1 MQEYG
6 FGVKLVAMVRVRAA
20 DEPSA
25 DSGIGSMGMDKPS
38 FARRSP
44 PAKANHT
51 DGDDLSIRPAVAPA
65 ENGDLDEIKSA
76 VLAKLAL
83 ELGKDASVA
92 TDRDWF
98 VAAAL
103 TIRDR
108 VVHRWLAVDRA
119 SHAQGRKRVY
129 YLSLEFLIGRLFADV
144 LCNLGWTEI
153 FRAALGDLGVDLN
166 RLRAAEPDAALG
178 HGGLG
183 RLAACFME
191 SMATLGIP
199 AYGYGIRYD
208 HGLFRQVIRDGW
220 QQEYPEEWLSFGN
233 PWEFARPEVIYDIHF
248 GGGVETTTSPAGVKR
263 SVWHPAET
271 LEAVAYDVPIVGW
284 RGRRV
289 NPLRLWS
296 ARAVDP
302 LRLDAFN
309 MGDHVGAL
317 SEQTRAEAISKILY
331 PSDAI
336 PAGLELRLRQ
346 EYFFVS
352 ASLQDLVQRHLR
364 TDGNLY
370 FLPLRSAIQL
380 NDTHPSVAV
389 PELMRILVDL
399 HGLPWDEAWRITVGT
414 FSYTNHTLLPEAL
427 ESWPVDLFGRVLPR
441 HLEIIYRI
449 NTEHLAAAKLK
460 NPSASGSLGS
470 ISLIDEHDGR
480 KLRMGHLAFV
490 GSHRINGVSALH
502 TNLMRKTVFR
512 ELHAM
517 YPDRIVNKT
526 NGITFRR
533 WLLQTNPDLTRI
545 LRDVCGDAVL
555 DDPTQML
562 RLADHAED
570 RGIQERVGAAKRA
583 NKLALARLIAERLD
597 LSVDPDALFDV
608 QIKRIHEYKR
618 QLLNLLET
626 VALYHAIRAE
636 PTGNW
641 IPRVK
646 IFAGKAAANYAQA
659 KLIIKLINDVAKVIN
674 GDPVVRDLLR
684 VVFLPDYNVSLA
696 QRIIPAADLSEQ
708 ISTAGMEASGTG
720 NMKLALNGALT
731 IGTLD
736 GANMEIRDHI
746 GAENIFIFGLRA
758 EEVEERRRAG
768 LQASSVIAATPKL
781 AQAIE
786 AIEAGVFSSDDVDRY
801 AALMNALRH
810 SDYYM
815 VAADFDAYF
824 ATQRSVERLW
834 RSTFDWTRTSMLNI
848 ARMAWF
854 SSDRTV
860 GEYAQDIW
868 KVTFELPSNPEQEQ
882 TS

>member
-1 MQEYG
+1 
-6 FGVKLVAMVRVRAA
+6 
-20 DEPSA
+20 
-25 DSGIGSMGMDKPS
+25 MDKPRLNS
-38 FARRSP
+38 GLGSATER
-44 PAKANHT
+44 PAAGANLPEH
-51 DGDDLSIRPAVAPA
+51 PAVARA
-65 ENGDLDEIKSA
+65 EDEDLDEIKSA

-83 ELGKDASVA
+83 DLGKDASVA
-92 TDRDWF
+92 TERDWF

-108 VVHRWLAVDRA
+108 IVHRWLEVDRA

-144 LCNLGWTEI
+144 LCNLGCTET

-178 HGGLG
+178 NGGLG
-183 RLAACFME
+183 RLAACFVE

-248 GGGVETTTSPAGVKR
+248 GGWVETTVSPTGVKR
-263 SVWHPAET
+263 AVWHPAET
-271 LEAVAYDVPIVGW
+271 LEAVAYDIPIVGW
-284 RGRRV
+284 RSRHV

-317 SEQTRAEAISKILY
+317 SEQARAEAISKILY
-331 PSDAI
+331 PSDST
-336 PAGLELRLRQ
+336 PAGQELRLRQ

-352 ASLQDLVQRHLR
+352 ASLLDLVQRHVR

-370 FLPLRSAIQL
+370 FLPLTAAIQL
-380 NDTHPSVAV
+380 NDTHPSIAV

-399 HGLPWDEAWRITVGT
+399 HRLPWDEAWRITVGT

-427 ESWPVDLFGRVLPR
+427 ETWPVDLFGRVLPR

-449 NTEHLAAAKLK
+449 NTEHLAAAKDR
-460 NPSASGSLGS
+460 SASDSLES
-470 ISLIDEHDGR
+470 ISLIDERHGR

-490 GSHRINGVSALH
+490 GSHRINGVSTLH
-502 TNLMRKTVFR
+502 TDLMRKTVFR
-512 ELHAM
+512 ELHTI

-533 WLLQTNPDLTRI
+533 WLLQANPCLSRVVCE
-545 LRDVCGDAVL
+545 VCGDAVL
-555 DDPTQML
+555 DDFTQMIH
-562 RLADHAED
+562 LADRAD
-570 RGIQERVGAAKRA
+570 DPGIQERVRTAKRA
-583 NKLALARLIAERLD
+583 NKTALARLIAERLG
-597 LSVDPDALFDV
+597 LRVDPDALFDV
-608 QIKRIHEYKR
+608 QIKRVHEYKR
-618 QLLNLLET
+618 QLLNVLET

-636 PTGNW
+636 PARNW
-641 IPRVK
+641 VPRVK

-659 KLIIKLINDVAKVIN
+659 KLIIKLINDVASVIN
-674 GDPVVRDLLR
+674 ADPLVRDLLR

-696 QRIIPAADLSEQ
+696 ERIIPAADLSEQ

-736 GANMEIRDHI
+736 GANVEIRDHV

-758 EEVEERRRAG
+758 DEVAERRRTG
-768 LQASSVIAATPKL
+768 PQASSVIASSPEL

-786 AIEAGVFSSDDVDRY
+786 AIETGVFSPDDVDRF
-801 AALMNALRH
+801 AALVNALRH

-815 VAADFDAYF
+815 VTADFDAYC
-824 ATQRSVERLW
+824 ATQRSVEKLW
-834 RSTFDWTRTSMLNI
+834 LSTSDWTRASILNI

-854 SSDRTV
+854 SSDRAV
-860 GEYAQDIW
+860 GEYADEIW
-868 KVTFELPSNPEQEQ
+868 KVPFEFGPNRAREQ
-882 TS
+882 TP

>member
-1 MQEYG
+1 
-6 FGVKLVAMVRVRAA
+6 
-20 DEPSA
+20 
-25 DSGIGSMGMDKPS
+25 MDKPS
-38 FARRSP
+38 FARKSP
-44 PAKANHT
+44 PAKANRT
-51 DGDDLSIRPAVAPA
+51 DGGDLSMRPAIAAA
-65 ENGDLDEIKSA
+65 EHGELEDIKHA

-83 ELGKDASVA
+83 DLGKDASAA
-92 TDRDWF
+92 TERDWF

-108 VVHRWLAVDRA
+108 VVHRWLTVDRT

-144 LCNLGWTEI
+144 LCNLGLTEI

-166 RLRAAEPDAALG
+166 RLCAVEPDAALG

-248 GGGVETTTSPAGVKR
+248 GGSVETTISPRGVKR

-271 LEAVAYDVPIVGW
+271 LEAVAYDIPIVGW
-284 RGRRV
+284 RGRHV

-317 SEQTRAEAISKILY
+317 SEQIRAEAISKILY
-331 PSDAI
+331 PSDATA
-336 PAGLELRLRQ
+336 AGLELRLRQ

-364 TDGNLY
+364 ADGNLA

-380 NDTHPSVAV
+380 NDTHPSVAIA
-389 PELMRILVDL
+389 ELMRILVDL
-399 HGLPWDEAWRITVGT
+399 HGLPWDEAWHVTVGT

-427 ESWPVDLFGRVLPR
+427 ESWPVDLFGRILPR

-460 NPSASGSLGS
+460 NPSASDSLGS
-470 ISLIDEHDGR
+470 ISLIDEHGR
-480 KLRMGHLAFV
+480 RLRMGHLAFV

-512 ELHAM
+512 DLNAI

-533 WLLQTNPDLTRI
+533 WLLQANPDLTGL
-545 LRDVCGDAVL
+545 LREVCGDAVL
-555 DDPTQML
+555 DDPTQMV

-570 RGIQERVGAAKRA
+570 RGLQQRLAAAKRA
-583 NKLALARLIAERLD
+583 NKVALARLIVERLD
-597 LSVDPDALFDV
+597 LYVDPDALFDV

-618 QLLNLLET
+618 QLLNVLET

-636 PTGNW
+636 PTRSW

-674 GDPVVRDLLR
+674 GDPVVRELLR

-696 QRIIPAADLSEQ
+696 EKIIPTADLSEQ

-736 GANMEIRDHI
+736 GANIEIRDHV
-746 GAENIFIFGLRA
+746 GAENMFIFGLRA
-758 EEVEERRRAG
+758 EEVEERRRAA
-768 LQASSVIAATPKL
+768 LDASSVIAASAKL
-781 AQAIE
+781 AAAIE
-786 AIEAGVFSSDDVDRY
+786 AIETGVFSPDDADRF

-815 VAADFDAYF
+815 ITADFDAYF

-834 RSTFDWTRTSMLNI
+834 LSPFEWTRASMLNI

-854 SSDRTV
+854 SSDRTI
-860 GEYAQDIW
+860 GEYAQNIW
-868 KVTFELPSNPEQEQ
+868 KVPFELPGNLLGREQE
-882 TS
+882 